1 MGNNMKKSKDPT
13 EVALSAIQDALDT
26 RAPESKPN
34 LTAQREQIR
43 SSTDEDLF
51 IESPGAAAASREE
64 RPARL
69 KSSTV
74 AANDDRANIGH
85 VLQSLQRRPSRTPYT
100 VAGVFSAAWVICALG
115 LSYSYEGAFAS
126 LVAQGGTA
134 IPLLVGLTAGFFA
147 PVVFFMVI
155 AHMLARTQELR
166 MISQSMAEVA
176 VRLAEPETVAR
187 ESIVSVGQA
196 IRREVAAM
204 GDGVERALARAAE
217 LEALV
222 NNEVTALERAYNDNE
237 LRIRTLLDGL
247 ASQRET
253 LVGQAEQVRTAITNV
268 HLDLSHDITSVSEAV
283 AERVNEA
290 AQRIARTLAEKGE
303 HITVALGHA
312 GDSMIDALGE
322 RGGDLLDRLERTSRE
337 TTHAIETASDRLTS
351 SLNFKTDHLNEE
363 FVEIATNMQQMMS
376 SRLDRVADGFAQK
389 SASIVDL
396 METRSRALTQTIVET
411 SSQLAETI
419 ATRADEVNST
429 LKSTGD
435 SIVLDLSLRGGDVVS
450 KLEQTGLRITDTII
464 SRGGDVVSKL
474 EETGVQITDTINSR
488 GEKVTH
494 AFSETAEGLAGTIE
508 TRSDAIREM
517 LAHRLQAFEEMF
529 NHGGAELAERI
540 GRDSTTLGNLITRHV
555 AEFDRTVRTYGG
567 ELVERLGQRTN
578 DLNEAMRTYLD
589 GFEGRVGSKAVEIT
603 TSLDQRLTRFQEA
616 LDSRTQSL
624 GDALSSR
631 VVDIAKTVAEGGNE
645 VVAALDKRI
654 IDVTT
659 TISTRGGELA
669 ATLGARINDID
680 QALGAR
686 ATQVA
691 DNLDSRISK
700 FEDLLIG
707 RADTVTREI
716 ETRSKTAVELLSGR
730 MEQLSQSIKTNT
742 GEATHTLETL
752 TTFATKAIRAS
763 ANEAERTVTGA
774 ASASSESMRSA
785 AGDIERSLTS
795 LSSGVSNVLR
805 QNAEEIERAVTDA
818 ASASSESMRSTAS
831 DVERSLTSLSSGVT
845 NVLKQNA
852 EEIERTLLGV
862 SSEVARDFV
871 GRADEIAAAVGKRS
885 DELTKLLDEKSSGLL
900 AAISTRTTEFAVQV
914 GNATDAAVETIRTRG
929 FTFAGTMMENS
940 NELARIINEAST
952 IASDSVNRTIQD
964 LSEKTQTAIEQ
975 SRQTATV
982 TVAEML
988 ETHGMLRS
996 DTTTMFER
1004 LREANG
1010 LLQEVLSGAQDNLS
1024 SIEHMLS
1031 SRVTEFVAT
1040 MNQLLER
1047 TGETTT
1053 KMDDHMGS
1061 FYGLTT
1067 KTLHDLTELTTQFD
1081 GYARGLAQAVDA
1093 METSN
1098 LRGDETLGA
1107 RRAALETVV
1116 AGLDARTEELDAR
1129 LRRFSGLLEESLA
1142 AAEARARD
1150 IARVVADATAESAR
1164 AIAEQHDAVRVTA
1177 EQERIRTADSL
1188 RTLYEQ
1194 ATSDSQRMFRAN
1206 AGDAQ
1211 NMLQQA
1217 KDRFAEVVG
1226 GVKQMAAEM
1235 QRELDA
1241 TRQELRRGIL
1251 ELPQETAESASQMR
1265 RVIVDQIEALA
1276 ELNRIVARHGR
1287 GMDAQQ
1293 PESARRA
1300 SPDEAV
1306 VVSMGGGRGARSA
1319 PRPDITSPSPPP
1331 MSPPMPSPAS
1341 AFAPRRSESPSL
1353 SPPQAPAA
1361 PNGSGLPAGGPAGP
1375 GGRAGGW
1382 LTDLLSR
1389 ASRETDGMRD
1399 DDRPPMR
1406 PDDRAAR
1413 HSIESLDSL
1422 SVDIARMI
1430 DHNAASDLW
1439 DRYNRGERNVFT
1451 KRLYTL
1457 QGQKAFDEI
1466 TKRYRADREF
1476 KQTVDRYIDEFERL
1490 LDEVSRDDRG
1500 DMVARSYL
1508 TSETG
1513 KVYTMLAHAAG
1524 RFD

>member
-1 MGNNMKKSKDPT
+1 MANKSKKSQDPT
-13 EVALSAIQDALDT
+13 EVALSAIQDALEM
-26 RAPESKPN
+26 RAPETRPS
-34 LTAQREQIR
+34 LTAQRDAPR
-43 SSTDEDLF
+43 PAGDDDLF
-51 IESPGAAAASREE
+51 MDPPAAGAAAREE
-64 RPARL
+64 R
-69 KSSTV
+69 STRMTSTA
-74 AANDDRANIGH
+74 AANDDRASIGQI
-85 VLQSLQRRPSRTPYT
+85 LQSLQRRPSRTPYV
-100 VAGVFSAAWVICALG
+100 VAALFSAAWIVCALG
-115 LSYSYEGAFAS
+115 LTYSYHSGFS
-126 LVAQGGTA
+126 NMIAQGSGA
-134 IPLLVGLTAGFFA
+134 PLIVGLAVAFLA
-147 PVVFFMVI
+147 PVMFFIVL
-155 AHMLARTQELR
+155 AHMLARSQELR

-176 VRLAEPETVAR
+176 VRLAEPETVAAD
-187 ESIVSVGQA
+187 SIVSVGQA

-237 LRIRTLLDGL
+237 LRIRNLLDGL

-290 AQRIARTLAEKGE
+290 AQRIARALAEKGE
-303 HITVALGHA
+303 HITVALGQA

-337 TTHAIETASDRLTS
+337 TTSAIEQASDRLTS

-396 METRSRALTQTIVET
+396 MESRSHTLTQTIVET

-450 KLEQTGLRITDTII
+450 KLEQTGKTITDTII
-464 SRGGDVVSKL
+464 ERGD
-474 EETGVQITDTINSR
+474 
-488 GEKVTH
+488 KVTQT
-494 AFSETAEGLAGTIE
+494 FSESAEALAGTIG
-508 TRSDAIREM
+508 TRGDAVREM
-517 LAHRLQAFEEMF
+517 LSQRLQAFEEMF
-529 NHGGAELAERI
+529 THGGSELAERI
-540 GRDSTTLGNLITRHV
+540 GRDSSTLGNLITRHV
-555 AEFDRTVRTYGG
+555 GEFDRTVRTYGS
-567 ELVERLGQRTN
+567 ELVDRLGQRTQ
-578 DLNEAMRTYLD
+578 DLNESMKTYLD
-589 GFEGRVGSKAVEIT
+589 GFDGRVSTKAIEIT
-603 TSLDQRLTRFQEA
+603 TSLDQRLARFQEA

-624 GDALSSR
+624 NDALSTR
-631 VVDIAKTVAEGGNE
+631 VMDIAKTVAEGGKE

-659 TISTRGGELA
+659 TINTRGGQLA
-669 ATLGARINDID
+669 ETIGARIEDID
-680 QALGAR
+680 KALGTR
-686 ATQVA
+686 AMEVA
-691 DNLDSRISK
+691 SNLDIRIGK
-700 FEDLLIG
+700 FEELLIG
-707 RADTVTREI
+707 RAETVTREI
-716 ETRSKTAVELLSGR
+716 ETRSKTAADLLSSR
-730 MEQLSQSIKTNT
+730 MDILSQSIKTNT
-742 GEATHTLETL
+742 SDAAQALEAL
-752 TTFATKAIRAS
+752 TNFATQAIRSS
-763 ANEAERTVTGA
+763 AGEAERTVTGA
-774 ASASSESMRSA
+774 ATASTESMR
-785 AGDIERSLTS
+785 T
-795 LSSGVSNVLR
+795 
-805 QNAEEIERAVTDA
+805 
-818 ASASSESMRSTAS
+818 TAS
-831 DVERSLTSLSSGVT
+831 DVERALTSLSTGVSS
-845 NVLKQNA
+845 VLKQNA
-852 EEIERTLLGV
+852 DEVERTLLGV
-862 SSEVARDFV
+862 SSEVARNFV
-871 GRADEIAAAVGKRS
+871 GRADEIAAAVTKRS
-885 DELTKLLDEKSSGLL
+885 GELTKILDEKSSGLL
-900 AAISTRTTEFAVQV
+900 TAISGKSEELAGHIGRVTES
-914 GNATDAAVETIRTRG
+914 AVEAIQG
-929 FTFAGTMMENS
+929 KAYAFTNSMMDNS
-940 NELARIINEAST
+940 NELATRINQAAETASGAIT
-952 IASDSVNRTIQD
+952 QASSIAADTVTRSFKELDD
-964 LSEKTQTAIEQ
+964 KTQSAIER

-1004 LREANG
+1004 LRDANG
-1010 LLQEVLSGAQDNLS
+1010 LLQEVISGAQDNLG
-1024 SIEHMLS
+1024 SIEHLLS
-1031 SRVTEFVAT
+1031 SRVTEFVTT

-1047 TGETTT
+1047 TGDTTT
-1053 KMDDHMGS
+1053 RMEDHIGS

-1067 KTLHDLTELTTQFD
+1067 KALRDLTELSGHFE
-1081 GYARGLAQAVDA
+1081 GHARALSQAVETV
-1093 METSN
+1093 ETSN
-1098 LRGDETLGA
+1098 RKSDETLGA
-1107 RRAALETVV
+1107 RRAALEGVV
-1116 AGLDARTEELDAR
+1116 ASLDGRTEDLDTR
-1129 LRRFSGLLEESLA
+1129 LKRFSGLLDESLA

-1150 IARVVADATAESAR
+1150 IARVVADSSAEGTR
-1164 AIAEQHDAVRVTA
+1164 AIAEQHEAVRVTS
-1177 EQERIRTADSL
+1177 EQERTRTADAL
-1188 RTLYEQ
+1188 RGLYEQ
-1194 ATSDSQRMFRAN
+1194 ATNEAHMMFRDN

-1211 NMLQQA
+1211 NMLQEA
-1217 KDRFAEVVG
+1217 KDRFAEIVS

-1293 PESARRA
+1293 PDSMRRA
-1300 SPDEAV
+1300 SSPEESV
-1306 VVSMGGGRGARSA
+1306 VVSMGGRSNARPVQRS
-1319 PRPDITSPSPPP
+1319 DITGAPGSMPPP
-1331 MSPPMPSPAS
+1331 PS
-1341 AFAPRRSESPSL
+1341 AFAPPRRSSEAPSL
-1353 SPPQAPAA
+1353 SPPQGPAA
-1361 PNGSGLPAGGPAGP
+1361 PPPAPRNGSGAASGTSSGGGS
-1375 GGRAGGW
+1375 GGW

-1389 ASRETDGMRD
+1389 ASREPDATRSDDRAPMR

-1406 PDDRAAR
+1406 GDDRSGRQDDRGQR

-1430 DHNAASDLW
+1430 DHNAAADLW

-1466 TKRYRADREF
+1466 SKRYRGDREF
-1476 KQTVDRYIDEFERL
+1476 KQTVDRYIGEFERL
-1490 LDEVSRDDRG
+1490 LEEVSRDDRG
-1500 DMVARSYL
+1500 QVVARTYL